1 LFTVSFK
8 LKSFDYD
15 LMPYKEKGLM
25 RPAADLTVYHIIG
38 EEMLK
43 IQTILTP
50 RAF

>member
-1 LFTVSFK
+1 
-8 LKSFDYD
+8 
-15 LMPYKEKGLM
+15 MPYKEKGLM

-50 RAF
+50 RAFWGTFLNRKRLQTY